1 MVAAGPRRRDGSRLD
16 RHLDGGLLTIR
27 DQQSQFDHQSL
38 THCTMAATARK
49 IREFQRREE
58 DILDAALELCS
69 QPDWETVS
77 VE

>member
-1 MVAAGPRRRDGSRLD
+1 
-16 RHLDGGLLTIR
+16 
-27 DQQSQFDHQSL
+27 
-38 THCTMAATARK
+38 MAATARK

-77 VE
+77 VEQIADRAGFGSAANLRKHLSRQLGTTPRAYRSTFRA